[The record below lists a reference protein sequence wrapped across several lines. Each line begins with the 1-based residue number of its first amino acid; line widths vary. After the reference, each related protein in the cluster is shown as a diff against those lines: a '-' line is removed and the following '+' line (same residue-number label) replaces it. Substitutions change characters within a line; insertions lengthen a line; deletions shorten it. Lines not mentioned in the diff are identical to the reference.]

1 MTPAEIFLELLKPD
15 GKPERQ
21 LKQYEAVDV
30 LLGDPIGGYLRG
42 KNLPGTKEKDRW
54 GTTLLFEEN
63 APGPTPYITE
73 ETKVLKDITRWRDY
87 VHAPDLWAQVG
98 DDEEGWARM
107 RARADRSRAEGRIPT
122 YIMGTGMFEQ
132 CHFLMGFEDTLSNFY
147 EHPQEMHELIDYIL
161 EYRLR
166 YAKLVIEKMHP
177 DAILSH
183 DDWGAK
189 NALFMKPEMW
199 REFYKE
205 PYRKFYGYIRDQGVI
220 VIHHGDSY
228 MVPIIE
234 DMVEI
239 GIQCWQGVLPE
250 NDIPA
255 LQEQLKGR
263 MVLMGG
269 IGAAI
274 DRADASEEEISAY
287 VKNVCETCCSYGH
300 FIPCITYG
308 IAGTVFKHVDPVI
321 DRTIDAYNQELHF
334 PQYRPVK
341 PVRRSAAAP
350 AVSTATEASAVHSD
364 NTVTEKLSAAL
375 RRGQKKRVLSLTR
388 EGIEQGI
395 DAQVLL
401 TDGLVDGM
409 VKLGEDFSANRAF
422 VPEMLMAARCMTAAT
437 ELLKPYLTGDAGKS
451 AGKVCLGTVQG
462 DMHDIGKNL
471 VKIMMEGSGLTVI
484 DLGCDVP
491 PETFVK
497 TAKEE
502 QCDIIACSA
511 LLTTTMPNMRRV
523 VELTKENGIRD
534 QVKIMVGGAPIS
546 QSFCDEIGADLY
558 TPDAASAAKAAVAMI
573 AEQKAG

>member
-1 MTPAEIFLELLKPD
+1 MTPAEIFKEMLKPD
-15 GKPERQ
+15 GQPERQ
-21 LKQYEAVDV
+21 LKQYEAVRV
-30 LLGDPIGGYLRG
+30 LGGDPIGGYLRA
-42 KNLPGTKEKDRW
+42 NNTPGTMNVDRW
-54 GTTLLFEEN
+54 GTTLLFEKN

-73 ETKVLKDITRWRDY
+73 ETKVLKDITHWRDY

-98 DDEEGWARM
+98 DDEAGWAKM
-107 RARADRSRAEGRIPT
+107 RERVRQTREEGAIPT

-132 CHFLMGFEDTLSNFY
+132 CHFLMGFEDTLTNLY

-161 EYRLR
+161 EYRLS
-166 YAKLVIEKMHP
+166 YVKLVIEKMHP

-205 PYRKFYGYIRDQGVI
+205 PYRKFYKYIRDQGLI

-250 NDIPA
+250 NNIPA
-255 LQEQLKGR
+255 LQEQLQGR
-263 MVLMGG
+263 MILMGG

-274 DRADASEEEISAY
+274 DRADSTEEEISAY
-287 VKNVCETCCSYGH
+287 VRNVCEECCPRGH

-321 DRTIDAYNQELHF
+321 DRTIDEYNQTLHF
-334 PQYRPVK
+334 REYRPVRS
-341 PVRRSAAAP
+341 VRRVSAAQR
-350 AVSTATEASAVHSD
+350 SQQTAAASGAAADTS
-364 NTVTEKLSAAL
+364 VTEKLSAAL
-375 RRGQKKRVLSLTR
+375 RRGQKKRVLSLCS
-388 EGIEQGI
+388 EGIAAGV

-437 ELLKPYLTGDAGKS
+437 DLLKPYLTGDEAQS
-451 AGKVCLGTVQG
+451 AGRVCLGTVQG

-471 VKIMMEGSGLTVI
+471 VKIMMEGSGLEVI

-491 PETFVK
+491 PETFVE
-497 TAKEE
+497 TAKE
-502 QCDIIACSA
+502 QHCDIIACSA

-523 VELTKENGIRD
+523 VELTRENGIRD
-534 QVKIMVGGAPIS
+534 QVTIMVGGAPIS
-546 QSFCDEIGADLY
+546 QSFCDEIGADIY
-558 TPDAASAAKAAVAMI
+558 TPDAASAAKAAVAAI
-573 AEQKAG
+573 AEKKAG